1 MAASSHTTF
10 LWMLRKVDAAL
21 TTLLKV
27 VRGEKDYPFL
37 EKYLTKE
44 VPKLNTTFLFNASP
58 FDQIL
63 TT

>member
-1 MAASSHTTF
+1 MGLA
-10 LWMLRKVDAAL
+10 LL

-27 VRGEKDYPFL
+27 VRGEKDCPFL

-58 FDQIL
+58 FDQVL